1 MGGDLNNKKSWH
13 PSLRK
18 NRERVQQEESKAREE
33 QKRIEQKR
41 QEIAEERQLQLLE
54 RLQEAQSGK
63 QPQEKLEWMYSGH
76 QNGGHTI
83 SESLEAYLLG
93 KKKVDSLLSGHDN

>member
-18 NRERVQQEESKAREE
+18 NRQRVQREESKAREE
-33 QKRIEQKR
+33 QKRIELKR
-41 QEIAEERQLQLLE
+41 KEIAEERRLQFLE

-63 QPQEKLEWMYSGH
+63 PRQEKLEWMYSRH

-83 SESLEAYLLG
+83 SEGLEAYLLG